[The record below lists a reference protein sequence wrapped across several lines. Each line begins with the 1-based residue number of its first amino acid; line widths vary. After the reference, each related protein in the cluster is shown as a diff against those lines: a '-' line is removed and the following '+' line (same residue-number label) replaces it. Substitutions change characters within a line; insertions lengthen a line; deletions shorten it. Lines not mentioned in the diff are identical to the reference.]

1 MQFSRK
7 VSVEPGERSVWSLDR
22 SECGARG
29 GVSVKP
35 GEGWV
40 WSLGRGECGAWKGVS
55 VEPGRDHFGAW
66 GEAFNRF
73 NRQIWQSIQTFSSLQ
88 QILLLPG
95 DPLITNTPRVSQ
107 CRDFVSPEGLCET
120 PEVHWARMAEATHP
134 RAPYMSY
141 LRLISTVSAASK
153 ARKWR
158 IHTPLVHPQQRKCT
172 DLGSLLVRTRDRAVM
187 KAVIQK
193 LKQQINKHPKHWFL
207 PNWKKIWKMTSR
219 LLRVLS
225 IQLVLYHKKAHPTVS
240 CELGFVL
247 FHLSR

>member
-7 VSVEPGERSVWSLDR
+7 VSVEPGQRSVWNLDR
-22 SECGARG
+22 GECGARG
-29 GVSVKP
+29 GVSVEP
-35 GEGWV
+35 GKGWV
-40 WSLGRGECGAWKGVS
+40 WSLGGITL
-55 VEPGRDHFGAW
+55 EPGERHPTDLTDKSDNLFK
-66 GEAFNRF
+66 
-73 NRQIWQSIQTFSSLQ
+73 SSPHCQ

-120 PEVHWARMAEATHP
+120 PEVHWTRMAEATHP
-134 RAPYMSY
+134 RAPYMSD

-153 ARKWR
+153 ARMWR

-172 DLGSLLVRTRDRAVM
+172 ELGSLLVRTRDRAVM

-225 IQLVLYHKKAHPTVS
+225 IHLGLYHKKAHPTVS